1 MSQPR
6 QHPALEEF
14 FRWEIQSKV
23 EVVADIATDEKAYFI
38 PLENVKS
45 YFKADDSRKLS
56 RIIAAVFDSD
66 FPPVD
71 PELILREHTA
81 IFCILLSIGQG
92 TLIEEFASYE
102 ELSDRRLP
110 FDPDHPPRELT
121 EASDDPE
128 FLQLFCEKQ
137 RMYCVPIFDGHM
149 LHKRFGRQRLL
160 PITYAE
166 PRGSEGLAEKYVIKL
181 YGPHNKL
188 FPAGT
193 EMVRFLLLYSF
204 QGLTKEGEPTG
215 QYICP
220 QKIPHE
226 RGRSSVQAGGQ
237 RLQGC

>member
-1 MSQPR
+1 M
-6 QHPALEEF
+6 
-14 FRWEIQSKV
+14 
-23 EVVADIATDEKAYFI
+23 

-92 TLIEEFASYE
+92 MLIEEFASYE

-121 EASDDPE
+121 EASDDPA

-137 RMYCVPIFDGHM
+137 RMYCVPVFDGHM

-166 PRGSEGLAEKYVIKL
+166 PRGSEGLVEKYVIKL
-181 YGPHNKL
+181 YGPHNRL
-188 FPAGT
+188 FPHGRD
-193 EMVRFLLLYSF
+193 MVRLFIPNSRHL
-204 QGLTKEGEPTG
+204 LTKEGGPPGE
-215 QYICP
+215 YICP
-220 QKIPHE
+220 QKIPHQ
-226 RGRSSVQAGGQ
+226 RRRSSVQAGGQ
-237 RLQGC
+237 RFPGC